1 MAVIMTSGRWE
12 KADIA
17 VGATSPSPAPGS
29 LLAPKEI
36 RALATGDRR
45 ANDEATRTT
54 RREAESITAQ
64 CMLEAALEDKSSC
77 HADPVDPGWL
87 ASSQPSR
94 STDDDDNLFLRNG

>member
-1 MAVIMTSGRWE
+1 MAVKMTSGRWE

-17 VGATSPSPAPGS
+17 VGPTSPSPGS
-29 LLAPKEI
+29 LLASKEI

-54 RREAESITAQ
+54 RRAAESITAQ
-64 CMLEAALEDKSSC
+64 CMLEAALEEKSNC